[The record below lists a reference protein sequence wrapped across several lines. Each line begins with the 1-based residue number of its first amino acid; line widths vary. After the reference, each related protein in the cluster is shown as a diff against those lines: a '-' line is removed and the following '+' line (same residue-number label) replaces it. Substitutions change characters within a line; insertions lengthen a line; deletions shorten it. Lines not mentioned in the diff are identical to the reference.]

1 MKRNA
6 PSQDPLDIEAKAE
19 RHLTAFSAVKQT
31 YGLQIKVAGCFA
43 LRPTRNPSEGVIG
56 MVELDDQVVP
66 ILDARQNNAADI
78 TDSCSIVLFENQV
91 GPINIVTGR
100 LYESACQVFDLIVEH
115 MDHPGKDVQLYAA
128 SSQASVPASVVQAE

>member
-1 MKRNA
+1 MKQQISMT
-6 PSQDPLDIEAKAE
+6 PSQNKSDKDITQEQY
-19 RHLTAFSAVKQT
+19 LTAFSAVKQS

-43 LRPTRNPSEGVIG
+43 LRPTRNPSENVIG

-66 ILDARQNNAADI
+66 ILDVRKNNSADI

-100 LYESACQVFDLIVEH
+100 LYENACHVFDLIVEH
-115 MDHPGKDVQLYAA
+115 MDNPHEETQIYSSSCDSSVLVQ
-128 SSQASVPASVVQAE
+128 S